1 MMRYGGLS
9 NEESPS
15 RRPDEGLTALVAF
28 KNQVKQKLRNKQKIF
43 SIFSQSIIMSSK

>member
-15 RRPDEGLTALVAF
+15 RRPVLTALVAF
-28 KNQVKQKLRNKQKIF
+28 RNQVKQKLRIKQEI
-43 SIFSQSIIMSSK
+43 SVLFSQSIIMSSK